1 MEEEEEENDG
11 NDDETVV
18 NNTRVFFSNANDVWI
33 NYIVYI
39 Y

>member
-1 MEEEEEENDG
+1 
-11 NDDETVV
+11 VV